1 MADQEFERIVQE
13 GMDALKKSRERLKL
27 AWDKPRDWEEITP
40 EPLKPAVMHI
50 RREFE
55 TAAWQ
60 LSEQV
65 ECVCYLCLHPELTTS
80 PTYKGRPNLIQA
92 DLRETWH
99 LQFEGMTE
107 SERFAHWTK
116 QYGELLKKN
125 VAVPLNAFLKIGLA
139 QESQLP
145 LPAVEWAKTLTRGLL
160 FSLRW
165 TVPHLIKKMC
175 DEQENKLDLDISTF
189 DAWCA
194 WVYWRAPAFVYMQP
208 SGNAPYN
215 AATAWQR
222 AEDAEFTEQLLRGLT
237 GKMLDPAWFNV
248 DKLAGE
254 AHVGLASLPTVE
266 FSEIREEF
274 QASEVKQSTVHSD
287 SLPVKQDS
295 TNEPPLEID
304 HPTASPPSL
313 VLVAAQW
320 EADQARERIRH
331 FEAKIAAIETKI
343 TAFQQSLTQA
353 IVQGTSTFRPRDI
366 DKAIDR
372 LHNDKKELEFRR
384 DDWQLNL
391 TTALSRLATVTQ
403 QEVPPKSVISG
414 IHGLAVV
421 QKIHEAQ
428 ISRDVTATNPNP
440 SSSSVIP
447 SRENTIDKSQIESSC
462 ADKAKLPAKTADLSK
477 YIDGAGLTDRQREC
491 FSLKFEY
498 GLRVSAIVKRLGLSR
513 KTVDEHIAAAKR
525 RIGWSQINEKRKAN
539 SARVTPNE

>member
-13 GMDALKKSRERLKL
+13 GMAALKKSRERLK
-27 AWDKPRDWEEITP
+27 ADWDKPRDWEEITP

-189 DAWCA
+189 DAWCG
-194 WVYWRAPAFVYMQP
+194 WVYWRAPRFVFMQP
-208 SGNAPYN
+208 SGNAPYD

-237 GKMLDPAWFNV
+237 SKMLDPAWFNV

-254 AHVGLASLPTVE
+254 AYVTLASTPAIDLSGLHHQKPMAQ
-266 FSEIREEF
+266 SE
-274 QASEVKQSTVHSD
+274 SD
-287 SLPVKQDS
+287 VAQRDLELPVRQQQDN
-295 TNEPPLEID
+295 TNELPLI
-304 HPTASPPSL
+304 HSAPHQGARSASPDP
-313 VLVAAQW
+313 VAVAVQN
-320 EADQARERIRH
+320 EANDIRRRIRQ
-331 FEAKIAAIETKI
+331 FEAKIAAIETQI
-343 TAFQQSLTQA
+343 GALQQSMAQA
-353 IVQGTSTFRPRDI
+353 IVQGKSTFRPADI
-366 DKAIDR
+366 QKAIRR
-372 LHNDKKELEFRR
+372 LHEDKKELEFRR

-391 TTALSRLATVTQ
+391 NSVMSSLKVTQ
-403 QEVPPKSVISG
+403 DVSENR
-414 IHGLAVV
+414 AV
-421 QKIHEAQ
+421 A
-428 ISRDVTATNPNP
+428 SATP
-440 SSSSVIP
+440 SSPVSK
-447 SRENTIDKSQIESSC
+447 SRKRRVPRM
-462 ADKAKLPAKTADLSK
+462 KAPCFAAAVALLKKDPKLPLVEFCREMDFRAAQYSSGQKYKPPVSWNARTFYDQYRVRSNTVSRFLS
-477 YIDGAGLTDRQREC
+477 E
-491 FSLKFEY
+491 
-498 GLRVSAIVKRLGLSR
+498 VR
-513 KTVDEHIAAAKR
+513 KHIAADP
-525 RIGWSQINEKRKAN
+525 S
-539 SARVTPNE
+539 